1 MAALRHGISTVII
14 PKDNERDL
22 RDIDPVVRKSLNF
35 ITAQNVGTVLDAALN
50 RKTDEMLPAILNPI
64 PGEVTAKTR
73 KPGIRQ

>member
-22 RDIDPVVRKSLNF
+22 EQIDQTVRTSLNF
-35 ITAQNVGTVLDAALN
+35 ITAQTVDTVLDAALI
-50 RKTDEMLPAILNPI
+50 RHREAMPTILTDI
-64 PGEVTAKTR
+64 PGELATKQR